1 MSLGLIAPTT
11 LPIRATD
18 ARAEPRPPPGQP
30 APPAGPPEI
39 AVGDCDSLF
48 TAVLERL
55 RHAAED
61 PPTGPADR
69 PPWRTG
75 IAECTD
81 ALAQLQRAMSAELA
95 RCGPFE
101 GELATARA
109 ELAVSRRDLRGLQAA
124 ERRTRQR
131 ASHDE
136 PGSPPPWPGGRT
148 PPEPKPQTAPAF
160 GRWPGLAP
168 APEGLPPGTVLYVDL
183 DGFQAIHDR
192 HGRATGDALLR
203 IIAERLRRSMRAE
216 DRVCRLR
223 GEEFACLLSQALSRD
238 KLQQLAC
245 KVFDTVAAPLHLGA
259 IELTVQPSIGI
270 AVGAGDGATTVT
282 LLQRADAAMFSAK
295 RLQMGYAFFDG
306 GAGAA

>member
-1 MSLGLIAPTT
+1 MSLGLIAPTP

-18 ARAEPRPPPGQP
+18 AWAGPRQPPGQP
-30 APPAGPPEI
+30 APSAWLPEI

-55 RHAAED
+55 RQAAAE
-61 PPTGPADR
+61 PPPGPVDR

-75 IAECTD
+75 LAECTD

-109 ELAVSRRDLRGLQAA
+109 ELAVSRRDLRDPRAG

-131 ASHDE
+131 APHDE
-136 PGSPPPWPGGRT
+136 PRSPPPRHGGRAT
-148 PPEPKPQTAPAF
+148 LEPAPAPALR
-160 GRWPGLAP
+160 RWSGLAP
-168 APEGLPPGTVLYVDL
+168 APEDLPPGAVLYVDL

-192 HGRATGDALLR
+192 HGHATGDALLR

-270 AVGAGDGATTVT
+270 AMGAGDGATTAT

-295 RLQMGYAFFDG
+295 RHQMGYAFFDG
-306 GAGAA
+306 SAGAA